1 MLSGVGWPAIAA
13 SLSLIGMSIVVAWAL
28 GLGVSRDIATASAR
42 AALQLLAVGLVFTPL
57 FASSRALLGAWI
69 WVGFMATVA
78 IVVIVRRTREIGD
91 RHAVALSVALPVGV
105 AVVGSTALSVAVVF
119 GFGVI
124 DFEPVALVVIAG
136 ITIGN
141 AVPITVL
148 GANQAMMV
156 SRNGIGQLEAALSL
170 GFERWEAVRFFGQT
184 AARAAL
190 IPQIE
195 RTRVVGLIALPG
207 AMTGLLLGGVD
218 PIDAVVIQLLVMY
231 LVLGSAAVC
240 AVTIVTAVVRS
251 AVTSDLRAASWLRG
265 HPSGAVE

>member
-1 MLSGVGWPAIAA
+1 M
-13 SLSLIGMSIVVAWAL
+13 
-28 GLGVSRDIATASAR
+28 
-42 AALQLLAVGLVFTPL
+42 AVGLIFAPL
-57 FASSRALLGAWI
+57 FASSRALLGAWL
-69 WVGFMATVA
+69 WVGFMAVVA
-78 IVVIVRRTREIGD
+78 IVVIVRRTSGVGSR
-91 RHAVALSVALPVGV
+91 RTVALPVAL
-105 AVVGSTALSVAVVF
+105 AVLGSTALSLAIVF

-141 AVPITVL
+141 AVPSTVL
-148 GANQAMMV
+148 GANQAV
-156 SRNGIGQLEAALSL
+156 SASRDGIGYLEAALSL

-231 LVLGSAAVC
+231 LVLGTTAVC
-240 AVTIVTAVVRS
+240 VVTIVTAVLWA
-251 AVTSDLRAASWLRG
+251 AVTPDLRPADWLRPNRTEPRRRREFG
-265 HPSGAVE
+265 RLPSPPTVTNRGRTRRPSRRESR

>member
-1 MLSGVGWPAIAA
+1 MLSGIGWPAVAA
-13 SLSLIGMSIVVAWAL
+13 SLSLVATAIAVAWAL
-28 GLGVSRDIATASAR
+28 GLGVGRDIATASAR
-42 AALQLLAVGLVFTPL
+42 AAVQLLAVGLVFAPL
-57 FASSRALLGAWI
+57 FSSSFALLGAWI
-69 WVGFMATVA
+69 WVCFMAVVA
-78 IVVIVRRTREIGD
+78 FVVIMRRTSGIGS
-91 RHAVALSVALPVGV
+91 RRTVALPVGL
-105 AVVGSTALSVAVVF
+105 AVVGSTALSIVVVF

-148 GANQAMMV
+148 GANQAVAV

-170 GFERWEAVRFFGQT
+170 GFERWDAVHFFGQT
-184 AARAAL
+184 AARSTL

-240 AVTIVTAVVRS
+240 VVTIVTAVVWA
-251 AVTSDLRAASWLRG
+251 AVTPDLRPADWLRPDRG
-265 HPSGAVE
+265 EESASLA

>member
-1 MLSGVGWPAIAA
+1 MLSGIGWPAVVA
-13 SLSLIGMSIVVAWAL
+13 SLSLVGVSIAVAWAL
-28 GLGVSRDIATASAR
+28 GLGVSRDIAIASVR
-42 AALQLLAVGLVFTPL
+42 AAVQLLAVGLVFAPL
-57 FASSRALLGAWI
+57 FSSSHALLGSSI
-69 WVGFMATVA
+69 WVCFMAAVA
-78 IVVIVRRTREIGD
+78 VVVIVRRTRGIGS
-91 RHAVALSVALPVGV
+91 RRIVALPIGL
-105 AVVGSTALSVAVVF
+105 AVVGSTALSIGVVF

-148 GANQAMMV
+148 GANQAV
-156 SRNGIGQLEAALSL
+156 AASRNGIGQLEAALSL
-170 GFERWEAVRFFGQT
+170 GFDRWEAVMFFGQT

-231 LVLGSAAVC
+231 LVLGSAALCV
-240 AVTIVTAVVRS
+240 VTIVTAVVRA
-251 AVTSDLRAASWLRG
+251 AVTPDLRPADWVQPNRG
-265 HPSGAVE
+265 GQAT

>member
-1 MLSGVGWPAIAA
+1 MLNGIGWPAIAA
-13 SLSLIGMSIVVAWAL
+13 SLSLVLIAIAAAWAL
-28 GLGVSRDIATASAR
+28 GLRVGRDIATASVR
-42 AALQLLAVGLVFTPL
+42 AAVQLMAVGLLFAPL
-57 FASSRALLGAWI
+57 FSSSFAPTGAWL
-69 WVGFMATVA
+69 WVGFMTVVA
-78 IVVIVRRTREIGD
+78 MVVIVRRTSGIGD
-91 RHAVALSVALPVGV
+91 LRTVAVPVGI

-124 DFEPVALVVIAG
+124 DFEPVALVVVVG

-148 GANQAMMV
+148 GANQAMSV
-156 SRNGIGQLEAALSL
+156 ARTEIGQLEASLSL
-170 GFERWEAVRFFGQT
+170 GFERWDAVRFLAPT

-240 AVTIVTAVVRS
+240 VVTIVTAV
-251 AVTSDLRAASWLRG
+251 LRAAVTTDLRPADWVKG
-265 HPSGAVE
+265 